1 MSCFGFLFK
10 KYRIYPINFQKH
22 NFDFHNDKCAICL
35 EDFNKK
41 INKIVLNKVI
51 LNCGHS
57 FHSECILNWFERK
70 MKCPYCE
77 TKYQWKK

>member
-1 MSCFGFLFK
+1 MPCFGFLFN

-22 NFDFHNDKCAICL
+22 NLDFHNDKCAICL

-41 INKIVLNKVI
+41 NNKVI

-57 FHSECILNWFERK
+57 FHSECILNWFDKK
-70 MKCPYCE
+70 MKCPYCNR
-77 TKYQWKK
+77 KYQWTK